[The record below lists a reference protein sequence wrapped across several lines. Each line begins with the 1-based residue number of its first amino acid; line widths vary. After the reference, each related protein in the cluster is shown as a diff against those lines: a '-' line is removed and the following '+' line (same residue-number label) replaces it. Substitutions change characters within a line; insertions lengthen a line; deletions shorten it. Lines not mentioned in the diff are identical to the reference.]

1 VDRAAPGERD
11 LADAEALGKAFDE
24 VFRQG
29 STLVVDL
36 SETTFIDSRVVVHT
50 LMAAANPHLART
62 GGSSGSS

>member
-1 VDRAAPGERD
+1 MDRAAPGVRN
-11 LADAEALGKAFDE
+11 LADAEALGKADE

-36 SETTFIDSRVVVHT
+36 SEATFIDSRVVVHT